1 MRLLAACLGAF
12 AALLTPAPAQNVPPW
27 PLRLGVAAFGNVDP
41 LAAAEQLAAMGFDY
55 LEPALSKLA
64 SLPPVELDARR
75 ERLRAAG
82 IRVEATNWFLPA
94 DLKVCGPAVDVAKV
108 RAYVEHALPVAASL
122 GARVVV
128 FGSPGSRSVPADFP
142 PERTREQLVAFLR
155 TCDDVIAAGSLPL
168 VIGLEPLRKP
178 ETNVVNTLAEALAIV
193 REVARPSARIT
204 CDFYH
209 LAFENDDPR
218 AVHAAAPWIAHL
230 QLAEPA
236 ARGFPRGPD
245 DDSRYAIWLAA
256 LRDAG
261 YRGGLSIE
269 ANAADL
275 ATDGPR
281 ALAFL
286 RLAVAD
292 PAKASSPAAPRVFA
306 TMAGAAVT
314 VTVAGAPFATVHAGA
329 EPRPFVSPL
338 LAPGGVPVTRG
349 FPATP
354 ATAQSTD
361 HPHHRAVWFAHG
373 DVNGFDFWH
382 GRDRR
387 ERIVLD
393 GTPELVAGGDHA
405 TVRSRYRWLVDGD
418 TQVGREDRE
427 LVFAERNGLRTL
439 DVTVTLHAEPGPLV
453 LGDTKEGTFAVRVHD
468 ALRADGKFG
477 PGRLID
483 SEGRSGDAVWGRR
496 ARWIAASGTV
506 DGHDVGLAM
515 FDHPQNHAHPTWWHA
530 RSYGLLAANPFG
542 VHDFEKQPAGTG
554 TLTIAAGGSLT
565 LRWRVLVHSGSLE
578 AEALDAAWR
587 SFAAR

>member
-1 MRLLAACLGAF
+1 MRLPAAVLGAF
-12 AALLTPAPAQNVPPW
+12 AALVAAAPAQNVPPW

-64 SLPPVELDARR
+64 ALPPVELDARR

-82 IRVEATNWFLPA
+82 IAIEAMNWFLPA

-108 RAYVEHALPVAASL
+108 RAYVEHALGIAASF
-122 GARVVV
+122 GARVIV
-128 FGSPGSRSVPADFP
+128 FGSPAARSVPADFP
-142 PERTREQLVAFLR
+142 PERTRAQLVTFLR
-155 TCDDVIAAGSLPL
+155 TCDDVIAARSLPL
-168 VIGLEPLRKP
+168 VIGLEPLRQP
-178 ETNVVNTLAEALAIV
+178 ETNVVNTLAEALAVV

-218 AVHAAAPWIAHL
+218 AVRAATPWIAHL
-230 QLAEPA
+230 QLAEPG

-245 DDSRYAIWLAA
+245 DDARYAVWLQA
-256 LRDAG
+256 LRDGG

-286 RLAVAD
+286 RLASAD

-306 TMAGAAVT
+306 SMAGATVT
-314 VTVAGAPFATVHAGA
+314 ITVAGEPFATVHAA
-329 EPRPFVSPL
+329 AAPRPFVAPL
-338 LAPGGVPVTRG
+338 LAPGGVAVTRA
-349 FPATP
+349 FPATA

-373 DVNGFDFWH
+373 DVDGFDFWH

-387 ERIVLD
+387 ERIELD
-393 GTPELVAGGDHA
+393 GAPELIADGDHV
-405 TVRSRYRWLVDGD
+405 TVRCRYRWLVDDD
-418 TQVGREDRE
+418 TQVCLEDRE
-427 LVFAERNGLRTL
+427 LVFGERDGLRTL
-439 DVTVTLHAEPGPLV
+439 DVTVTLHAGATPLV

-483 SEGRSGDAVWGRR
+483 GEGRSGDAVWGQR
-496 ARWIAASGTV
+496 ARWIAATGAV
-506 DGHDVGLAM
+506 DGQAVGIAM

-542 VHDFEKQPAGTG
+542 VHDFEKKPAGTG
-554 TLTIAAGGSLT
+554 ALTIGPGKSLT
-565 LRWRVLVHSGSLE
+565 LRWRVLVHRGAL
-578 AEALDAAWR
+578 ATDALDAHWR
-587 SFAAR
+587 AFAAR